1 MEKNEVEM
9 LYPKNREEWRN
20 WLVKNHIKKPSVWL
34 IQYKKSANMPTI
46 SWSDAVEEALCF
58 GWIDSVRKSI
68 DAERFIQFFTKRKP
82 KSAWSKINK
91 AKILHLTEAG
101 LMTQAGQE
109 SVNRAKENGSWIILD
124 EVEELLVPEELEQ
137 AFKENLEAKMFFSS
151 LSKSVRKAI
160 LQWIAFAKRPE
171 TKSKRIAEVVELASQ
186 KKKPKQF

>member
-1 MEKNEVEM
+1 M
-9 LYPKNREEWRN
+9 
-20 WLVKNHIKKPSVWL
+20 
-34 IQYKKSANMPTI
+34 
-46 SWSDAVEEALCF
+46 
-58 GWIDSVRKSI
+58 
-68 DAERFIQFFTKRKP
+68 
-82 KSAWSKINK
+82 
-91 AKILHLTEAG
+91 HLTEAG

-151 LSKSVRKAI
+151 LSKSVRKVI